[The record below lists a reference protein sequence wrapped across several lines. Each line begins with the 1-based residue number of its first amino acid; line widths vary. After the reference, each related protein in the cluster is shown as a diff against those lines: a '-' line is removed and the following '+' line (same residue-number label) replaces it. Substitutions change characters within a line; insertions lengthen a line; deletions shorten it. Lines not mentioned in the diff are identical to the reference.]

1 MQGLIESFDLVLDF
15 SSIIMLIMLI
25 SLVNIGLKW
34 LPSLNKMNLFLILF
48 LLVKLLNYTFLFF
61 NLEIADKLSLLIV
74 PCVFLL
80 GPLMTSFTHST
91 LLMQKTPLLD
101 TKPVLLLI
109 IGFLLLSPLIYYP
122 TYIQD
127 LPRNEQPWLLV
138 LCDYAFVLLFVI
150 TSSTHFITMLFKLYK
165 GSLYSVGYDSQ
176 TYLWLKGVWLTMT
189 FLWLSL
195 LHNMIS
201 GVVYIPWESIGL
213 SWLAIDIFTS
223 LIDILVLFGLTIL
236 TVLFCKKPVEKPI
249 VELCEISD
257 KYEKSAL
264 SKEHALEILKQI
276 DSVMHKHHHFLDNS
290 LNIEKLAKEINE
302 PSQYLSQAINQ
313 YRQINFYE
321 LIASYRIEYA
331 KEILTNQPEKNILT
345 VAMDAGFNAKSTFNN
360 TFKKITGLTPSEY
373 KKSIKLVS
381 V

>member
-1 MQGLIESFDLVLDF
+1 MQSLIEVFEFILDF
-15 SSIIMLIMLI
+15 SSIIMLLMLI

-48 LLVKLLNYTFLFF
+48 LLVKLLNYTFLF
-61 NLEIADKLSLLIV
+61 LSVEIADKLSLCIV
-74 PCVFLL
+74 PCILLL
-80 GPLMTSFTHST
+80 GPLMTRFTHST

-101 TKPVLLLI
+101 TKSIIVLI
-109 IGFLLLSPLIYYP
+109 IGCLLLSPFIIYPFYM
-122 TYIQD
+122 TE
-127 LPRNEQPWLLV
+127 LPKNEQPWLLV
-138 LCDYAFVLLFVI
+138 FSDYAFVLLFII
-150 TSSTHFITMLFKLYK
+150 TSSTHFISMLFKFYQ
-165 GSLYSVGYDSQ
+165 GSLYSVGYDNQ
-176 TYLWLKGVWLTMT
+176 TYIWLKGVWLTMT

-201 GVVYIPWESIGL
+201 GVIDIPWESLGV

-223 LIDILVLFGLTIL
+223 LIDIFVLFGLTIL

-264 SKEHALEILKQI
+264 SKEHALDILKLV
-276 DSVMHKHHHFLDNS
+276 DNVMHKHHHFLDNS
-290 LNIEKLAKEINE
+290 LNIEKLAKEINA

-331 KEILTNQPEKNILT
+331 KEILLNQPEKNILT
-345 VAMDAGFNAKSTFNN
+345 VAMDAGFNAKSTFNK

-373 KKSIKLVS
+373 KKSNALVS
-381 V
+381 N